1 MGSVN
6 RQVFQTVASQL
17 LDKLAPALVL
27 LVIPIAGAAQT
38 ALKVPAPIFDVG
50 DTWQYSFQD
59 FVDRGKPPDI
69 NNEWVTGLNPDGSIN
84 IGRARNAKW
93 IPVRLDV
100 NGNYIDLY
108 DWHFIPSLEYL
119 NFPLFIGRSWRS
131 EYRWTAPGGGTGIGN
146 ASATV
151 VSLEH
156 VKVRAG
162 EFDAFKIDIFS
173 QARTEPAPWI
183 TSVHTQVWYVPSVKR
198 MVLRTSNEN
207 RGRDHVS
214 EWRQELISYSIA
226 SPGNAPVTAADLAAS
241 TANP

>member
-6 RQVFQTVASQL
+6 KQVFHTFPGQL
-17 LDKLAPALVL
+17 LGKLTPALAL
-27 LVIPIAGAAQT
+27 LVIPIVGAVQS
-38 ALKVPAPIFDVG
+38 APKATTPEFDVG

-69 NNEWVTGLNPDGSIN
+69 NNEWVIGKNSDGSIN
-84 IGRARNAKW
+84 IGRVRHGKW

-119 NFPLFIGRSWRS
+119 NFPLFIGRSWHS

-146 ASATV
+146 SSATV

-162 EFDAFKIDIFS
+162 EFDAFKIEIFS

-198 MVLRTSNEN
+198 MVLRTSSES

-214 EWRQELISYSIA
+214 EWRQELISYSIG
-226 SPGNAPVTAADLAAS
+226 SPDNAPVKAADLSAS